1 MLLYFIF
8 MDEDGFT
15 LVKGGRQAKKRKAE
29 GSPQLNSPPGAST
42 ASPSSTPAR
51 PKPSSI
57 KNVIPVILSDV
68 DPKFSTKVKLMS
80 ELKQFHPNIKVSKVL
95 EKKNNSFLIIG
106 NTPRDVAILQSEN
119 KMKACLGQNV
129 KISLPKAYQTSKPK
143 KSLVIKGVPTEVS
156 EQEFKEFLDLNKIN
170 YAKAERLISKKD
182 GRVLEIFKLDFKDD
196 TEAEAL
202 IAENLTCPVTGI
214 IYRVEEFRTPISVQQ
229 CYNCQCFGHSAKTC
243 GSKTKCLICGGDHHH
258 KGCPNKETKQ
268 AKCANCKGPHL
279 ASYKGCPAYKKQAFR
294 LWWITKHFTPN
305 VASILRQT
313 WPLHNPKKRPSHFR
327 PTSL

>member
-1 MLLYFIF
+1 
-8 MDEDGFT
+8 
-15 LVKGGRQAKKRKAE
+15 
-29 GSPQLNSPPGAST
+29 
-42 ASPSSTPAR
+42 
-51 PKPSSI
+51 
-57 KNVIPVILSDV
+57 
-68 DPKFSTKVKLMS
+68 MS
-80 ELKQFHPNIKVSKVL
+80 ELKQFHPHIKVSKVL

-106 NTPRDVAILQSEN
+106 DTPRDVAILQSEN

-129 KISLPKAYQTSKPK
+129 KISLPKAYQTSQPK

-182 GRVLEIFKLDFKDD
+182 GRVLEIFKLEIKDD

-229 CYNCQCFGHSAKTC
+229 CYNCQCFGHTAKTC
-243 GSKTKCLICGGDHHH
+243 RSKTKCLICGEDHHH

-268 AKCANCKGPHL
+268 AKCANCKGPHV
-279 ASYKGCPAYKKQAFR
+279 ASYKGCPAYKNR
-294 LWWITKHFTPN
+294 HLGNIWWITKNPMPPFY
-305 VASILRQT
+305 AKT
-313 WPLHNPKKRPSHFR
+313 WLLHNPKIRPSHFR